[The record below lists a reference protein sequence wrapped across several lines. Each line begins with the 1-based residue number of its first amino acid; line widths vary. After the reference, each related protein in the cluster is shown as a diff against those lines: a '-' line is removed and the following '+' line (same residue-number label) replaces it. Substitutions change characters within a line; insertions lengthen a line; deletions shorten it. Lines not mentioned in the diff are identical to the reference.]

1 MNKQRRVRRGLGVA
15 SAGLVMQLG
24 ALLYWTPLT
33 FVIAVSVGVPLVVL
47 GALLF
52 ATAVWSTLKEKGA
65 V

>member
-1 MNKQRRVRRGLGVA
+1 MNKQRRVRRGLALACV
-15 SAGLVMQLG
+15 GLVMQLG